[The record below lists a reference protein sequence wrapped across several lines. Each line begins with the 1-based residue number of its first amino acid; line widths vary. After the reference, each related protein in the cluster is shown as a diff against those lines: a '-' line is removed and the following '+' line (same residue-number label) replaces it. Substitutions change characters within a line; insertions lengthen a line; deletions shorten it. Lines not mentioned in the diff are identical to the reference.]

1 MNKLLIHMMNA
12 GDIDHRILP
21 GLQKMQKAGT
31 VTRFQL
37 PPVDADNISR
47 YSSIP
52 TPGSMRTKAELD
64 FQFNKTRAAQ
74 INASK
79 NAERYGVIR
88 QAEAPRSMASKAWA
102 IATNPMTALKYK
114 VQGRDIPDYFERG
127 EKNSLDLA
135 VNMVN
140 PFAIIESVK
149 NIPGN
154 VARGEFLNAG
164 LNTLNIL
171 PALSGAKTVGKF
183 VTSAAAPT
191 LRRAAQTAGNQ
202 LTRLSKAPNVP
213 VQSAPV
219 KNVHGWG
226 TDKWNL
232 ENHVNSIFGPPSQ
245 YKPPVINRSGLT
257 KDELLAKAAGKDK
270 DVVSKMSEQDFQETV
285 LKPTGEV
292 TPYQPDNILNKFTGE
307 NEIFNMSADEY
318 AEAFNSRLDLLNDI
332 IRRNNKSGVEY
343 TVDKLSPG
351 GKLYFN
357 TPKQFVQN
365 PNKLTEK
372 GAEKLAIFYKNPEE
386 FLTNNAGLAKLDDG
400 YWHFRDD
407 VDLGAYVSKDD
418 AISGFKQRLDKE
430 MGPEEIFGKTDWNV
444 DISPGQWRGTVED
457 VANANYYKRIPGLN
471 ITGSS
476 DGVFADRIA
485 RRGSG
490 AYNSINEYLK
500 TLDLGRVKP
509 GFNSQSSSSRP
520 LWENAIKKGNAFGY
534 YNNPGTVYG
543 SMKSVLPYVIPGAL
557 GAGALSQKKYGGQ
570 PCYECGGMYADGG
583 YYDCPDQ
590 EKDPVTGKCK
600 AEVVRG
606 KEAAAANKAANA
618 DMNAWAKQVAAMD
631 KEIAK
636 QNAAQLAGQ
645 LSFDYDWMGSPVDKA
660 EKKAAVAGYKQFFQ
674 QNPNTFMPDDTSGY
688 SPEQKY
694 IIASKLKQR
703 MSTPMGAKLVQQQF
717 GIDPR
722 FYDLQRLQTDFA
734 PKMGGW
740 NGMRNWLFN
749 IHKQQGGPIV
759 DPRGQWA
766 HPGKI
771 TRIPSSNITMQGVPY
786 PVLGVASSGQQ
797 VMMQPGQNYNFGN
810 AEYVDEY
817 PMMQFGG
824 GTLLGPSPMIMS
836 LASKV
841 ANYFTKP
848 NSSAGTPKRNI
859 SSKELFGVSP
869 YDEMQDNYF
878 DKYNDFYNK
887 RQANDTKK
895 YDNSSNSI
903 NLSSGR
909 FRGAKVAPA
918 MINDIVNAA
927 KANNVDPWVM
937 LSLVGRESTFG
948 SGTEGN
954 TRRANNKQGL
964 VSGWDV
970 SEEYQPYDVN
980 RYLADKK
987 VPGIRVGKSNHG
999 WEYIVEDE
1007 KAIENYLK
1015 GNPKLIDDY
1024 YKKLE
1029 STPDLGKLDSFS
1041 LAAQRIK
1048 KKGIQNYNPG
1058 DPKYPSMINQD
1069 MGLLK
1074 QDAALKAY
1082 MKTLGYKEGGE
1093 FGEGLLGKTVSCS
1106 NCGWSWKAVDGGS
1119 DPLSC
1124 HKCGGTVK
1132 MQGGGTLPKMQMAG
1146 SLLQP
1151 ITVQD
1156 MGNVLSSLSVPQKL
1170 ITKAFTGKYQTP
1182 SEAMDI
1188 KNPYGAFAVDA
1199 VLDPVNLVGAGLLG
1213 KMAKAST
1220 KSGVLSKT
1228 YKINP
1233 LAKKKPDVIL
1243 TRTQKPGQT
1252 DELRRLDEFEKKG
1265 IDNLNFME
1273 RFEYKQML
1281 NSELSR
1287 PGYGRGFSSDLG
1299 DISYYSYPNIQTT
1312 RGYEGFPEILKT
1324 RLPAKEAEK
1333 FNVGKNALQGYVSFA
1348 PKREFLLPKDMLY
1361 SAESFIPN
1369 KGYSAGPVG
1378 ANDPGSVRDFVR
1390 KAEAEQRAANM
1401 PNWLTG
1407 YPSKRN
1413 KQNGGQSS
1421 MDSVRHQAN
1430 KILQYEQLRGGPGGA
1445 PLPQYS
1451 NPKYMDML
1459 MGKVYPEVKKIMP
1472 NASAME
1478 AGEAMDFVFN
1488 AGFDQGSNKITK
1500 DPRAFALQEYYR
1512 QNDPSKLDADGKWA
1526 GRKNAPYSFDQEYN
1540 NTIGKLPENQRR
1552 ILMNKGRDWYYKN
1565 INNPAPGVPNS
1576 NYNDTWYGRIW
1587 NTNDYQPFNPNNPNF
1602 TPKKEQGGMVKMQ
1615 VGGKPDYSSIL
1626 QQNVIDA
1633 GKYPSAYHKDYVTG
1647 YPVSNTAGSIPRPG
1661 GFDCPPGYTKYS
1673 NGNGTFSCIMTNP
1686 HPGSDKTDL
1695 SRMTKVADDMQ
1706 FYKPATQPLATI
1718 QTRKN
1723 GGEASLWDMIKMAQ
1737 GGEMIRRADG
1747 SYSRRGLWDNIR
1759 ANKGSGKKPTKQM
1772 LEQERKIKS
1781 KNK

>member
-21 GLQKMQKAGT
+21 GLQKMQGGGRSKASVPTLTSSTQPKSNLGISTNLKSGT
-31 VTRFQL
+31 YQ
-37 PPVDADNISR
+37 
-47 YSSIP
+47 P
-52 TPGSMRTKAELD
+52 TSKVIAQEILKKQQDIANAE
-64 FQFNKTRAAQ
+64 AM
-74 INASK
+74 
-79 NAERYGVIR
+79 AERYGVIR

-164 LNTLNIL
+164 LNALNIL

-191 LRRAAQTAGNQ
+191 IRRAAQTAGNQ
-202 LTRLSKAPNVP
+202 LTRLSKAP
-213 VQSAPV
+213 SAPV
-219 KNVHGWG
+219 KNSMADLQTSGWG

-285 LKPTGEV
+285 LKPTGEI
-292 TPYQPDNILNKFTGE
+292 TSYQQDDLLNKFTGE

-332 IRRNNKSGVEY
+332 IRRNNKSGIDY

-386 FLTNNAGLAKLDDG
+386 FLTNNAGLSKLDDG
-400 YWHFRDD
+400 YWHFSDD
-407 VDLGAYVSKDD
+407 VDLGAYASKDD
-418 AISGFKQRLDKE
+418 AISAFKQRLDKE
-430 MGPEEIFGKTDWNV
+430 MGPEEIFGKTNWNV

-509 GFNSQSSSSRP
+509 GFNSQSNSSRP

-543 SMKSVLPYVIPGAL
+543 SMKSVMPYVIPGAL

-703 MSTPMGAKLVQQQF
+703 MSTPMGSKLVQQQF

-797 VMMQPGQNYNFGN
+797 VMMQPGQNYNFGD

-848 NSSAGTPKRNI
+848 NSSAGTSKRNI
-859 SSKELFGVSP
+859 SSKERLSSKELFGVSP
-869 YDEMQDNYF
+869 YDEMQDNLEF
-878 DKYNDFYNK
+878 
-887 RQANDTKK
+887 
-895 YDNSSNSI
+895 
-903 NLSSGR
+903 SGK
-909 FRGAKVAPA
+909 G
-918 MINDIVNAA
+918 
-927 KANNVDPWVM
+927 
-937 LSLVGRESTFG
+937 
-948 SGTEGN
+948 
-954 TRRANNKQGL
+954 
-964 VSGWDV
+964 
-970 SEEYQPYDVN
+970 EYM
-980 RYLADKK
+980 
-987 VPGIRVGKSNHG
+987 
-999 WEYIVEDE
+999 E
-1007 KAIENYLK
+1007 
-1015 GNPKLIDDY
+1015 
-1024 YKKLE
+1024 
-1029 STPDLGKLDSFS
+1029 
-1041 LAAQRIK
+1041 
-1048 KKGIQNYNPG
+1048 
-1058 DPKYPSMINQD
+1058 
-1069 MGLLK
+1069 
-1074 QDAALKAY
+1074 Y
-1082 MKTLGYKEGGE
+1082 MK
-1093 FGEGLLGKTVSCS
+1093 SI
-1106 NCGWSWKAVDGGS
+1106 A
-1119 DPLSC
+1119 
-1124 HKCGGTVK
+1124 
-1132 MQGGGTLPKMQMAG
+1132 
-1146 SLLQP
+1146 
-1151 ITVQD
+1151 
-1156 MGNVLSSLSVPQKL
+1156 
-1170 ITKAFTGKYQTP
+1170 
-1182 SEAMDI
+1182 
-1188 KNPYGAFAVDA
+1188 
-1199 VLDPVNLVGAGLLG
+1199 
-1213 KMAKAST
+1213 
-1220 KSGVLSKT
+1220 
-1228 YKINP
+1228 
-1233 LAKKKPDVIL
+1233 
-1243 TRTQKPGQT
+1243 
-1252 DELRRLDEFEKKG
+1252 
-1265 IDNLNFME
+1265 
-1273 RFEYKQML
+1273 
-1281 NSELSR
+1281 
-1287 PGYGRGFSSDLG
+1287 
-1299 DISYYSYPNIQTT
+1299 IS
-1312 RGYEGFPEILKT
+1312 
-1324 RLPAKEAEK
+1324 
-1333 FNVGKNALQGYVSFA
+1333 
-1348 PKREFLLPKDMLY
+1348 
-1361 SAESFIPN
+1361 
-1369 KGYSAGPVG
+1369 
-1378 ANDPGSVRDFVR
+1378 
-1390 KAEAEQRAANM
+1390 
-1401 PNWLTG
+1401 
-1407 YPSKRN
+1407 
-1413 KQNGGQSS
+1413 
-1421 MDSVRHQAN
+1421 
-1430 KILQYEQLRGGPGGA
+1430 QL
-1445 PLPQYS
+1445 
-1451 NPKYMDML
+1451 
-1459 MGKVYPEVKKIMP
+1459 
-1472 NASAME
+1472 
-1478 AGEAMDFVFN
+1478 
-1488 AGFDQGSNKITK
+1488 GSNWSI
-1500 DPRAFALQEYYR
+1500 QSGS
-1512 QNDPSKLDADGKWA
+1512 SKK
-1526 GRKNAPYSFDQEYN
+1526 
-1540 NTIGKLPENQRR
+1540 
-1552 ILMNKGRDWYYKN
+1552 
-1565 INNPAPGVPNS
+1565 
-1576 NYNDTWYGRIW
+1576 
-1587 NTNDYQPFNPNNPNF
+1587 
-1602 TPKKEQGGMVKMQ
+1602 
-1615 VGGKPDYSSIL
+1615 SIL
-1626 QQNVIDA
+1626 I
-1633 GKYPSAYHKDYVTG
+1633 
-1647 YPVSNTAGSIPRPG
+1647 
-1661 GFDCPPGYTKYS
+1661 
-1673 NGNGTFSCIMTNP
+1673 
-1686 HPGSDKTDL
+1686 
-1695 SRMTKVADDMQ
+1695 SR
-1706 FYKPATQPLATI
+1706 
-1718 QTRKN
+1718 
-1723 GGEASLWDMIKMAQ
+1723 
-1737 GGEMIRRADG
+1737 
-1747 SYSRRGLWDNIR
+1747 
-1759 ANKGSGKKPTKQM
+1759 
-1772 LEQERKIKS
+1772 
-1781 KNK
+1781 